1 MIFPNSLAVAFVAF
15 AGVNAGPC
23 RPSSSTTSSEATTTI
38 TSNAESVA
46 TVSTSVQDTTE
57 TTTATSAESDV
68 STTIILSVSETS
80 AAIESDTTTLFTT
93 TSQDLPT
100 TITTTTAAM
109 TTSEAPDAPAPQC
122 ADLDNPYFAD
132 DEIEY
137 ELYCNWRFDGYEDIG
152 YQQDSTMEKCIK
164 ACGQLGACNYAQF
177 ETENSLCILIATGFD
192 YSSNKPGF
200 AVATRQRP
208 N

>member
-23 RPSSSTTSSEATTTI
+23 RPSSSATSSEATTTI

-46 TVSTSVQDTTE
+46 TASTSVQDTTE

-68 STTIILSVSETS
+68 STTLILSV
-80 AAIESDTTTLFTT
+80 
-93 TSQDLPT
+93 QDLPT

-109 TTSEAPDAPAPQC
+109 ITSEAPDAPAPQC
-122 ADLDNPYFAD
+122 ADLDNPYSAD

-137 ELYCNWRFDGYEDIG
+137 ELYCNWRFDGYEDIA

-164 ACGQLGACNYAQF
+164 ACGQLDACNYAQF

-192 YSSNKPGF
+192 YSSNRPGF
-200 AVATRQRP
+200 AVAARQRP